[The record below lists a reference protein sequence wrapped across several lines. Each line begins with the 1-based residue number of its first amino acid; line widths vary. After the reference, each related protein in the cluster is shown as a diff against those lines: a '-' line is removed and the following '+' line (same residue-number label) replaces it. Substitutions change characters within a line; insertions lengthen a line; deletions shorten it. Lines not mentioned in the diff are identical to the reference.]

1 MQLLEL
7 RLFLLFFS
15 QSSTAVKERMITMKQ
30 SKKPKR
36 WQKECLSA
44 HGLKVDDWRIVGE
57 TDMSLIIINKK
68 GIQKRVDKFRRLR
81 W

>member
-1 MQLLEL
+1 
-7 RLFLLFFS
+7 
-15 QSSTAVKERMITMKQ
+15 MKQ

-68 GIQKRVDKFRRLR
+68 GIQKRVDKSRRLR